1 MSTVRL
7 NGKDIKVPDGSIVS
21 VVNNKLYIN
30 GLEWEGDEE
39 DDGRLTGVVR
49 LELSGDIKEVKTDA
63 SLHVHGDIHGS
74 VTAGGAI
81 QCGNITGHVRAG
93 GDVKCGDVSGH
104 INATGSV
111 MKL

>member
-7 NGKDIKVPDGSIVS
+7 NGKDIKVPDGSIVN
-21 VVNNKLYIN
+21 VVNNRLFIN

-49 LELSGDIKEVKTDA
+49 LELSGDIKEVKTDV
-63 SLHVHGDIHGS
+63 SLHVHGDIQSGA
-74 VTAGGAI
+74 TAGGSI
-81 QCGNITGHVRAG
+81 KCGNITGHVRAG
-93 GDVKCGDVSGH
+93 GSVNCKDVSGN
-104 INATGSV
+104 ITAAGTV